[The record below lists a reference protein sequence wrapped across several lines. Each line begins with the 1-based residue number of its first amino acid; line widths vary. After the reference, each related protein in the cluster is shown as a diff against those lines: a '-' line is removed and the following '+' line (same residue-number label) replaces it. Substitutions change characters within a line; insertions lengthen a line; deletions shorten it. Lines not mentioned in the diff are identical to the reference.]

1 MKKWLQKK
9 IGTKKKS
16 QYTVD
21 GGGVET
27 SRASYSFN
35 GSDKQQRRTLLKK
48 LNLYWSRQKD
58 RGATSYQSAP
68 EPKGRR
74 KLVLVACLVCAAVLF
89 FISGGFSLFG
99 LLLEDLDYFR
109 ITEIR
114 VEGCRNSTP
123 DEIRAASGVT
133 VSSSLFSV
141 DEKKITENVR
151 KESLWV
157 DQISVARHWP
167 DTLILQVREFT
178 PHALIALGEE
188 NRAELYYLDKNG
200 HAFIKTAFGMDLDFP
215 VITGVEDAGELDTV
229 PTELDAPLDLLR
241 LAGTNNPNLPVQSI
255 SELHVDDQVGL
266 VLYLVEHPFPI
277 FFGDGDIKKKYV
289 RLRKVL
295 EMLYK
300 PRRTGMDI
308 GRVAYIKM
316 DYLKDKVIVGYDE
329 SG

>member
-9 IGTKKKS
+9 IGSKKKS
-16 QYTVD
+16 QYTVN

-27 SRASYSFN
+27 GRASYSFN
-35 GSDKQQRRTLLKK
+35 GHEKQQRRSLLKK

-74 KLVLVACLVCAAVLF
+74 RILLIVCLVGGALLF
-89 FISGGFSLFG
+89 FNSGGFRLFG

-114 VEGCRNSTP
+114 VEGCRNSAP
-123 DEIRAASGVT
+123 DQIRAASGVT
-133 VSSSLFSV
+133 VSDSLFSV
-141 DEKKITENVR
+141 DEMKITENVR

-167 DTLILQVREFT
+167 DTLILRVREFT
-178 PHALIALGEE
+178 PHALIALGDAD
-188 NRAELYYLDKNG
+188 RAELYYLDKNG
-200 HAFIKTAFGMDLDFP
+200 NAFIKTAIGMDLDFP
-215 VITGVEDAGELDTV
+215 VITGLEDAGELDTV

-255 SELHVDDQVGL
+255 SELHVDDQDGL

-277 FFGDGDIKKKYV
+277 FFGDGDIRKKYV

>member
-9 IGTKKKS
+9 FNGREKS
-16 QYTVD
+16 PYTVN
-21 GGGVET
+21 GRGVET
-27 SRASYSFN
+27 GRASYSFN
-35 GSDKQQRRTLLKK
+35 ERDRKQRRSLLKK

-58 RGATSYQSAP
+58 KGSATYQS
-68 EPKGRR
+68 EPSPSGRR
-74 KLVLVACLVCAAVLF
+74 KLLLTLCLGCAAVLF
-89 FISGGFSLFG
+89 FKSGGFSLFG
-99 LLLEDLDYFR
+99 MLLEDIDYFR

-133 VSSSLFSV
+133 VSASLLSV
-141 DEKKITENVR
+141 DQKQITENVR

-157 DQISVARHWP
+157 DQINVARQWP
-167 DTLILQVREFT
+167 DTLILKVREFK
-178 PHALIALGEE
+178 PHALIAIGEE
-188 NRAELYYLDKNG
+188 GRAELYYLDSKG
-200 HAFIKTAFGMDLDFP
+200 HAFIKTAYGMDLDFP
-215 VITGVEDAGELDTV
+215 VITGLEEGDLESAAK
-229 PTELDAPLDLLR
+229 ELDAPLDLLR

-255 SELHVDDQVGL
+255 SELHVDDEEGL

-277 FFGDGDIKKKYV
+277 FFGDGDIKKNYL